1 MKHFRLLLTLLTLI
15 TGGVS
20 VSAQTW
26 TADAVGEGYYA
37 LYNVGAD
44 AYLQQGNA
52 WGSQASYSKT
62 NPMIVE
68 LTGSDGIFM
77 IRTAVNDNAY
87 GLENLVDAGAVY
99 TDQSRG
105 KVSTWTFTNVGT
117 TEAPVYNI
125 ISAENHGGGSG
136 AYLTASSSATTV
148 VEGTDGTSDYAKWKL
163 MKVPDG
169 AYRNEIITAMA
180 SATEE
185 NPVDATQL
193 IADAQFGAAGN
204 IASQFWTIVASDYK
218 LHAGIAS
225 NVTAPNPVG
234 ESWCSTFTLSQTI
247 EVPNGYYKVRAQG
260 FIREY
265 NETGADYPV
274 VYINDATKPF
284 VKMVTETASL
294 ADVSN
299 YFANGDNG
307 VYYFTDWTDPVI
319 VTDKKITVGAR
330 GTRTDTWC
338 AWDNFQLQYLGPI
351 NDLSAYA
358 ADLAAAVAAAEA
370 TEGTIPAAAYNEIA
384 AVVSANNKTYDK
396 ADDYTAAIQAIN
408 NAVATY
414 ASTEIVSAYS
424 QYLTLKSDVQA
435 LYDVTG
441 YEELT
446 EGAHEALGTALTTA
460 TTNVETCT
468 EIAQINEIAATLK
481 AAGATY
487 AGNANPTGEAQFN
500 LTFMLTNPNLEGMPI
515 RQGAEGWYTDQEEGG
530 NSQVMTN
537 AAASSED
544 GTKTAF
550 YEYWSNPARAN
561 NKFAL
566 YQRVNLPPGTFDISC
581 YAFAQDQYAGQN
593 SVGVYF
599 YANDTQGSSVSTNR
613 LTQASLSFI
622 NDAEQEV
629 KIGLKTTTG
638 NTYNWM
644 GIGYVQ
650 LYKVPASTTT
660 YAINVNATNATVI
673 TTVDGEE
680 TTEALALKTVTL
692 NVTADEGCA
701 ITVTATYTE
710 GGTETALEV
719 ANPENGV
726 YTFQMPEHDVNVT
739 VVAVVDKTALAAAIT
754 AAETFTEGML
764 PSTVYTTL
772 TEALAT
778 ANTVNS
784 NSEATVAE
792 VAAATTA
799 LEEAITTANVVKTP
813 FNRYTTIKA
822 AVVAISEAVDTTE
835 ADSQADA
842 ATTAEGI
849 EAAVA
854 TVRTA
859 LTNYLAGADIK
870 DAQIDLTNALVEN
883 ASPYVSADYWT
894 VTDADGKASTPNA
907 FDPTN
912 QCAEFWGQAGYS
924 IKQTIATE
932 LPLGYYTLTAVAITR
947 TSMTGTLS
955 AGSNTT
961 SIVTMPRTGGTAGVD
976 CLNNRSDCKTFFD
989 AGNGVNELTFQL
1001 TEATA
1006 NLEIGITADK
1016 STSDYWTVWRSFKL
1030 EYLGTEPIS
1039 VLNDQLQAAIDA
1051 ARTTATELAVPAGV
1065 ANVLTSLATAYETEK
1080 ANYTTA
1086 AQYTDAIAAIAV
1098 AVETAEEA
1106 VHPTAYNNLI
1116 LQKAIITA
1124 ALDKLADEDEA
1135 TLQAVIDA
1143 NTDALAACTNVEE
1156 IEART
1161 TVLWTAIADAL
1172 GSIELTGDE
1181 TLNLTYLLT
1190 NPDLTDCPAWK
1201 GAEGWY
1207 TDQTDGNSQVMTND
1221 AATSEDGT
1229 KTVFYEY
1236 WSNPAKANNLF
1247 TLYQK
1252 VTLPPGTFDISCY
1265 AFAQDQYAGQNS
1277 VGVYFYA
1284 NDTQGSSVSNTR
1296 LSEASLSFINDTKQE
1311 VKIGLKTI
1319 SGNTYNWMG
1328 IGYMELYMVAPNTTE
1343 YSINT
1348 DQVQNA
1354 TVVAT
1359 VDDVEITTALSL
1371 KNVTITVT
1379 PDEGYILDNVTV
1391 TYTEG
1396 EETKNVDLSST
1407 SMGVYIFQ
1415 MPAYDVTVNVTTLV
1429 AATEAELN
1437 ALSEALPTLGFDEGD
1452 YAPYTNV
1459 EALTAAETEVSK
1471 IVAEMEAYNGKA
1483 TQATVVAA
1491 TQVIREL
1498 TWVAN
1503 TEEMNAVY
1511 DGDFALA
1518 EVVET
1523 STDEEITKGW
1533 SNPTNIRQIIGT
1545 LETFPGLADA
1555 SAGKA
1560 AFSWNGTFDYGRT
1573 TGYTMPLK
1581 AETTYKFSIKYTGW
1595 SGQNLTNGADVY
1607 IYAPDGSTLTTEA
1620 MGAVENNIA
1629 NANSLKTYTLEF
1641 TTGEAGNYVLGL
1653 NPKGNWVFTDVS
1665 IFKATAQLGDVNGD
1679 TKVDVADITAMVNI
1693 IVANGYEKVADLDGD
1708 NDVDADD
1715 IKALVNLVLGEE

>member
-1 MKHFRLLLTLLTLI
+1 MKHFRLLLALLTLI
-15 TGGVS
+15 AGGVS

-68 LTGSDGIFM
+68 LTGSEGKFM

-99 TDQSRG
+99 TDQSRD

-225 NVTAPNPVG
+225 NATAPNPVG

-307 VYYFTDWTDPVI
+307 VYYFTDWTDPVT

-351 NDLSAYA
+351 KDLSAYA
-358 ADLAAAVAAAEA
+358 ADLAAAVATAEA

-384 AVVSANNKTYDK
+384 AVVTANNKTYDK

-408 NAVATY
+408 NAVARY

-424 QYLTLKSDVQA
+424 QYLTLKTDVQA

-446 EGAHEALGTALTTA
+446 EGAHEILGTALTTA

-468 EIAQINEIAATLK
+468 EIALINDIAATLK

-515 RQGAEGWYTDQEEGG
+515 RAKAEGWYTDQKDG

-537 AAASSED
+537 AAATSED

-550 YEYWSNPARAN
+550 YEYWSNPAKAN
-561 NKFAL
+561 NEFAL
-566 YQRVNLPPGTFDISC
+566 YQKVTLPPGTFDISC

-692 NVTADEGCA
+692 NVSADEGCA
-701 ITVTATYTE
+701 ITVTATYTD

-754 AAETFTEGML
+754 AAGAFTEGTL
-764 PSTVYTTL
+764 PSSVYTTL

-778 ANTVNS
+778 ANNVNS

-799 LEEAITTANVVKTP
+799 LEEAITTANVVKAP
-813 FNRYTTIKA
+813 FNRYNTIKA
-822 AVVAISEAVDTTE
+822 AVVAVNEAVDTAE
-835 ADSQADA
+835 ADNKANTAS
-842 ATTAEGI
+842 TAEGI
-849 EAAVA
+849 ENAIA

-859 LTNYLAGADIK
+859 LKTY
-870 DAQIDLTNALVEN
+870 LTNNATAIFNAGNPIDVTTALIDN
-883 ASPYVSADYWT
+883 ASPTSNANYWEVS
-894 VTDADGKASTPNA
+894 VQPNA
-907 FDPTN
+907 FDPGNNCT
-912 QCAEFWGQAGYS
+912 EFWGQKGATLS
-924 IKQTIATE
+924 QTLAAMPIGNYQ
-932 LPLGYYTLTAVAITR
+932 LKVVALTR
-947 TSMTGTLS
+947 TNYDASIFANDNSKAIVGV
-955 AGSNTT
+955 GSD
-961 SIVTMPRTGGTAGVD
+961 VV
-976 CLNNRSDCKTFFD
+976 NNRGEANTWFNNENGINTLDFTTVSDAD
-989 AGNGVNELTFQL
+989 LT
-1001 TEATA
+1001 
-1006 NLEIGITADK
+1006 IGLKAA
-1016 STSDYWTVWRSFKL
+1016 SNTSDYWTVWRNFQLFYHGVDLSLYQQALSEVINTATAL
-1030 EYLGTEPIS
+1030 EGKIPSQAYSNLMNVVNENNQPSTLEEYNSSIAAIQTAIETANPLVTPYSLYQIAKTNVVAIKSQTTYTDEGGTATTKFDANVAAADQANEQATTVEAINAAINQVRIAASTFAGTVSINQGQYLDLTDALLFNADMRTDGCLDLWNIVSNTNPEYPKYRVNCSEFWGANFNFNQTALQMPKGNYNIEVYAFHRAPAEGSTYHTYLYANDES
-1039 VLNDQLQAAIDA
+1039 VLVLPITNGENTMEAAAASFDQGLYLNSLKITLDEASDVVIGFKNEDTEEDLRENNGQTYPTDKWTIFRDFKIKFFGDDALAVYREEYESALAEAETALSSEEYTNISGEERTALSTAVTETYPKSIVETDETQEKFEAATTALKDATTAFKNTKAAYDAYAAVKAATVDYKTDYPYASAEKLAAYQANLGDVTNATEA
-1051 ARTTATELAVPAGV
+1051 TTTATAIVRTYRLYVESNALAEGVEGAVVMTDQILNNNNPENTDNWTAELNLGENVASFVINSGQPYTAGDGTTDGKYFDGGAATWGNGNWEAKISQDIMLAPGKYV
-1065 ANVLTSLATAYETEK
+1065 LSVTSRAQANVNKYNLFAGENKVEMGHIGSA
-1080 ANYTTA
+1080 ANAGIFGNGFNDY
-1086 AQYTDAIAAIAV
+1086 Y
-1098 AVETAEEA
+1098 VEFDVTAEN
-1106 VHPTAYNNLI
+1106 PT
-1116 LQKAIITA
+1116 
-1124 ALDKLADEDEA
+1124 
-1135 TLQAVIDA
+1135 
-1143 NTDALAACTNVEE
+1143 
-1156 IEART
+1156 
-1161 TVLWTAIADAL
+1161 
-1172 GSIELTGDE
+1172 
-1181 TLNLTYLLT
+1181 
-1190 NPDLTDCPAWK
+1190 
-1201 GAEGWY
+1201 
-1207 TDQTDGNSQVMTND
+1207 
-1221 AATSEDGT
+1221 
-1229 KTVFYEY
+1229 
-1236 WSNPAKANNLF
+1236 
-1247 TLYQK
+1247 
-1252 VTLPPGTFDISCY
+1252 
-1265 AFAQDQYAGQNS
+1265 
-1277 VGVYFYA
+1277 
-1284 NDTQGSSVSNTR
+1284 
-1296 LSEASLSFINDTKQE
+1296 
-1311 VKIGLKTI
+1311 
-1319 SGNTYNWMG
+1319 
-1328 IGYMELYMVAPNTTE
+1328 
-1343 YSINT
+1343 
-1348 DQVQNA
+1348 
-1354 TVVAT
+1354 
-1359 VDDVEITTALSL
+1359 
-1371 KNVTITVT
+1371 VTIGIEV
-1379 PDEGYILDNVTV
+1379 G
-1391 TYTEG
+1391 
-1396 EETKNVDLSST
+1396 
-1407 SMGVYIFQ
+1407 
-1415 MPAYDVTVNVTTLV
+1415 
-1429 AATEAELN
+1429 ATEAYTWYSFSRFRLVQ
-1437 ALSEALPTLGFDEGD
+1437 LVGD
-1452 YAPYTNV
+1452 AD
-1459 EALTAAETEVSK
+1459 
-1471 IVAEMEAYNGKA
+1471 
-1483 TQATVVAA
+1483 QA
-1491 TQVIREL
+1491 
-1498 TWVAN
+1498 
-1503 TEEMNAVY
+1503 
-1511 DGDFALA
+1511 
-1518 EVVET
+1518 
-1523 STDEEITKGW
+1523 
-1533 SNPTNIRQIIGT
+1533 
-1545 LETFPGLADA
+1545 
-1555 SAGKA
+1555 
-1560 AFSWNGTFDYGRT
+1560 
-1573 TGYTMPLK
+1573 
-1581 AETTYKFSIKYTGW
+1581 
-1595 SGQNLTNGADVY
+1595 
-1607 IYAPDGSTLTTEA
+1607 
-1620 MGAVENNIA
+1620 
-1629 NANSLKTYTLEF
+1629 
-1641 TTGEAGNYVLGL
+1641 
-1653 NPKGNWVFTDVS
+1653 
-1665 IFKATAQLGDVNGD
+1665 GDVNGD

-1693 IVANGYEKVADLDGD
+1693 IVANGYEKAADLDGD
-1708 NDVDADD
+1708 NDVDTEDV
-1715 IKALVNLVLGEE
+1715 KALVNLVLGKE